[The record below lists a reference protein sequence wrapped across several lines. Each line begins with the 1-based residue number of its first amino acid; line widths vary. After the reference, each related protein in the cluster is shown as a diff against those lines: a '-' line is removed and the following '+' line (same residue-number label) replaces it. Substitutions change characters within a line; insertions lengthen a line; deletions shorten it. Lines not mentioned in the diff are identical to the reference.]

1 MPKLVSWETVY
12 VIWLFPLTNKFLTS
26 LLPTTISEE
35 SNLIISSNSF
45 TRDSPSK
52 VINSP
57 VLTSAFDM
65 PQS

>member
-12 VIWLFPLTNKFLTS
+12 VIWLFPLINKFLTS
-26 LLPTTISEE
+26 FLPTMISEE

-45 TRDSPSK
+45 ERDWPSN

-57 VLTSAFDM
+57 VLTSAFDI
-65 PQS
+65 PHS

>member
-12 VIWLFPLTNKFLTS
+12 EIWLFPLINKFLTS
-26 LLPTTISEE
+26 LLPTMISEE

-45 TRDSPSK
+45 DRDRPSK

-57 VLTSAFDM
+57 VLTSAFDI
-65 PQS
+65 PHS